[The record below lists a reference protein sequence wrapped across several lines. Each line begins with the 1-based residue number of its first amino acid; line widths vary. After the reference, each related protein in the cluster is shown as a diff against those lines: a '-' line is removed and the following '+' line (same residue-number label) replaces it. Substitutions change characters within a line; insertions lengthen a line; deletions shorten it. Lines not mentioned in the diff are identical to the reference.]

1 VNNEINEPQKFA
13 RLEAEMELAFRE
25 GDIGTTALLAWEAIT
40 LFPDRSSVA
49 RIYIKKLL
57 RDPNVQGITI
67 EAFVQNAKELRKSGE
82 AEELAQLS
90 ALGLLR
96 FPAHRYLSL
105 SMMDAS
111 QNLHRPEWIGPLV
124 EALGEPAADD
134 VVLLNAR
141 ASMENKFGNYEKA
154 NSLFKKLMVLEPKN
168 EVILQNYSASLVGL
182 ERYEE
187 AAKLLEQFLSKS
199 DEPRK
204 HLQKLVPI
212 YRLMG
217 FDIRQKLTELDER
230 FFTSCGS
237 RNRARV
243 HADLRLF
250 LQDISGVEDGLRRMQ
265 EFEWVAGDAFEL
277 AEAELAQ
284 NKLQSGLERYGV
296 RFEAFPYLEWCKPSA
311 PLYSGQILD
320 KETLFLWGEQGLG
333 DEIMFSMFF
342 ERLSSRVKHVIAAI
356 DSRLMSVFQHRY
368 PHWKFL
374 DRHDMPHNLPQSDFS
389 CPMGQLMVL
398 FLPEMLA
405 TNQHISQPIF
415 DPDPQRYQQI
425 ADLLKNKTKPRVA
438 ISWRGGAHV
447 NGLIRSMTLAELMES
462 FPSDCDVSL
471 ISLQYDD
478 NAEQDV
484 IEYGDRRVE
493 LSGLDNRGDLE
504 GVFALLRCCDAVVT
518 VDNAVAHFGAALGIP
533 TAVLLPASQIQ
544 FRWRNPAMKNLLFPG
559 AELFVQEK
567 PSDWSVPVKAA
578 WQMVSDLTEKG
589 KGETA

>member
-1 VNNEINEPQKFA
+1 MNNESNESQKIA

-25 GDIGTTALLAWEAIT
+25 GDIGNTALLAWEAIT
-40 LFPDRSSVA
+40 LFPDSSSVA

-57 RDPNVQGITI
+57 RDPYVQGITI
-67 EAFVQNAKELRKSGE
+67 ETFIQNAKELRESGE
-82 AEELAQLS
+82 TEELVRLS

-111 QNLHRPEWIGPLV
+111 QNLDRPEWIRPLV

-141 ASMENKFGNYEKA
+141 ASMENQSGNYEKA

-182 ERYEE
+182 GHYEE

-199 DEPRK
+199 DEPKR

-217 FDIRQKLTELDER
+217 FDIEQKLTELDKE
-230 FFTSCGS
+230 FFAACGS
-237 RNRARV
+237 RIKARV

-250 LQDISGVEDGLRRMQ
+250 LQDISGVEEGLRRMQ

-296 RFEAFPYLEWCKPSA
+296 RFEAFPYLEWCKPAA
-311 PLYSGQILD
+311 PLYSGEILD
-320 KETLFLWGEQGLG
+320 QEILFLWGEQGLG

-342 ERLSSRVKHVIAAI
+342 ERLSSRVKHVIVAM
-356 DSRLMSVFQHRY
+356 DLRLVDVFQQRY
-368 PHWKFL
+368 PHWQFL
-374 DRHDMPHNLPQSDFS
+374 ERQNMPDDLPESDFS
-389 CPMGQLMVL
+389 CPMGDLMVL

-405 TNQHISQPIF
+405 TDHHISQPIF
-415 DPDPQRYQQI
+415 NPDPKRHQQI
-425 ADLLKNKTKPRVA
+425 ATILKNKTKPRVA
-438 ISWRGGAHV
+438 ISWRGGANV
-447 NGLIRSMTLAELMES
+447 NGLIRSMTLAELMAG
-462 FPSDCDVSL
+462 FPSDSDINL

-478 NAEQDV
+478 EAEQDV

-493 LSGLDNRGDLE
+493 LSGLDNKGDLE

-544 FRWRNPAMKNLLFPG
+544 FRWKNTLMKNLLFPS
-559 AELFVQEK
+559 AELFFQQK
-567 PSDWSVPVKAA
+567 PSDWSVPVRAA
-578 WQMVSDLTEKG
+578 WQMVTSLTGTEKG
-589 KGETA
+589 R